1 MEIKGKEA
9 KGLKDNWVRNYTYL
23 PFHHFT
29 ILPSCHFPL
38 RIMFKKIRIILEM
51 IKFEHTLFALPYAVM
66 SAFLA
71 SNGWPNF
78 FKILWILVAMVGAR
92 SCAMAFNRIVDM
104 KYDKINPRTSNRAL
118 PAGLI
123 KISAVWI
130 FMIVSAL
137 LLVFAAYMLNR
148 LAFVLSPVALL
159 VILSYSYSK
168 RFTTLTHFWLG
179 LSLAIAPVGAW
190 IAIKG
195 EFALV
200 PILLGLAVMLWT
212 AGFDIIYACQDKEF
226 DDKLGIHSIPKRF
239 GIKRALQFSSAI
251 HMITV
256 LALLSLPLLTELK
269 YIYLSGVGLVSIL
282 LVYEHAIVKPNDLS
296 RVNLAFFTLN
306 GMVSLGLMIM
316 SVVDLLTML
325 N

>member
-1 MEIKGKEA
+1 
-9 KGLKDNWVRNYTYL
+9 
-23 PFHHFT
+23 
-29 ILPSCHFPL
+29 
-38 RIMFKKIRIILEM
+38 MFKKIGIILEM
-51 IKFEHTLFALPYAVM
+51 IKFEHTIFALPYAVM

-71 SNGWPNF
+71 SNGWPNLL
-78 FKILWILVAMVGAR
+78 KILWILVAMVGAR
-92 SCAMAFNRIVDM
+92 SCAMAFNRIADM

-123 KISAVWI
+123 KMSAVWI
-130 FMIVSAL
+130 FTITSAL
-137 LLVFAAYMLNR
+137 IFIFAAYMLNR
-148 LAFVLSPVALL
+148 LAFVLSPLALL
-159 VILSYSYSK
+159 VILVYSYSK
-168 RFTTLTHFWLG
+168 RFTTLTHLWLG

-195 EFALV
+195 EFAFV
-200 PILLGLAVMLWT
+200 PLLLGLAVMLWT

-226 DDKLGIHSIPKRF
+226 DEKFGIYSIPKRF
-239 GIKRALQFSSAI
+239 GIKRALQISSAM
-251 HMITV
+251 HLITV
-256 LALLSLPLLTELK
+256 LVLLSLPLLSELR

-306 GMVSLGLMIM
+306 GMVSLGLMVM
-316 SVVDLLTML
+316 SVADIIFATYT

>member
-1 MEIKGKEA
+1 
-9 KGLKDNWVRNYTYL
+9 
-23 PFHHFT
+23 
-29 ILPSCHFPL
+29 
-38 RIMFKKIRIILEM
+38 MFKKIRIIFEM
-51 IKFEHTLFALPYAVM
+51 IKFEHTIFALPYAVM

-78 FKILWILVAMVGAR
+78 FKILWIIVAMVGAR
-92 SCAMAFNRIVDM
+92 SCAMAFNRIVDL

-123 KISAVWI
+123 KISSVWAFTI
-130 FMIVSAL
+130 ASAL
-137 LLVFAAYMLNR
+137 LFVVAAYMLNR

-159 VILSYSYSK
+159 VILSYSCSK
-168 RFTTLTHFWLG
+168 RFTTMTHLWLG

-195 EFALV
+195 EFAFV

-212 AGFDIIYACQDKEF
+212 AGFDIIYACQDKDF
-226 DDKLGIHSIPKRF
+226 DEKFRIHSIPKRF
-239 GIKRALQFSSAI
+239 GIKRALQISYAM
-251 HMITV
+251 HLITV
-256 LALLSLPLLTELK
+256 LVLLSLPLLTELK

-282 LVYEHAIVKPNDLS
+282 LVYEHAIVKPDDLS

-306 GMVSLGLMIM
+306 GMVSLGLMVM
-316 SVVDLLTML
+316 SVADIILFLK
-325 N
+325 

>member
-1 MEIKGKEA
+1 
-9 KGLKDNWVRNYTYL
+9 
-23 PFHHFT
+23 
-29 ILPSCHFPL
+29 
-38 RIMFKKIRIILEM
+38 M
-51 IKFEHTLFALPYAVM
+51 IKFEHTIFALPYAVM

-71 SNGWPNF
+71 SNGWPNV

-92 SCAMAFNRIVDM
+92 SCAMAFNRLADM
-104 KYDKINPRTSNRAL
+104 KYDKQNPRTSNRAL

-123 KISAVWI
+123 KISVVWI
-130 FMIVSAL
+130 LVMVSAL
-137 LLVFAAYMLNR
+137 LFVFAASMLNR

-168 RFTTLTHFWLG
+168 RFTMLTHLWLG

-190 IAIKG
+190 IALTG
-195 EFALV
+195 EFDFVA
-200 PILLGLAVMLWT
+200 ILLGLAVMLWT

-226 DDKLGIHSIPKRF
+226 DEKFRIHSIPKRF
-239 GIKRALQFSSAI
+239 GIKRALQISAI
-251 HMITV
+251 MHLITV
-256 LALLSLPLLTELK
+256 LTLLSLPLFAELK

-306 GMVSLGLMIM
+306 GMVSLGLMVM
-316 SVVDLLTML
+316 SVADIILPI
-325 N
+325 

>member
-1 MEIKGKEA
+1 
-9 KGLKDNWVRNYTYL
+9 
-23 PFHHFT
+23 
-29 ILPSCHFPL
+29 
-38 RIMFKKIRIILEM
+38 MFKKIRIIFEM
-51 IKFEHTLFALPYAVM
+51 IKFEHTIFALPYAVM

-71 SNGWPNF
+71 SNGWPNLL
-78 FKILWILVAMVGAR
+78 KILWIIVAMVGAR
-92 SCAMAFNRIVDM
+92 SCAMAFNRIVDL

-123 KISAVWI
+123 KISSVWI
-130 FMIVSAL
+130 FTITSAL
-137 LLVFAAYMLNR
+137 LFVFAAYMLNR

-159 VILSYSYSK
+159 VVLSYSCSK
-168 RFTTLTHFWLG
+168 RFTTLTHLWLG
-179 LSLAIAPVGAW
+179 LSLAIAPIGAW

-195 EFALV
+195 EFAFV

-226 DDKLGIHSIPKRF
+226 DEKFGIHSIPKRF
-239 GIKRALQFSSAI
+239 GIKRALQISSMM
-251 HMITV
+251 HLITV
-256 LALLSLPLLTELK
+256 LVLLSLPLLTELK

-306 GMVSLGLMIM
+306 GMVSLGLMVM
-316 SVVDLLTML
+316 SVADIIWFLK
-325 N
+325 

>member
-1 MEIKGKEA
+1 
-9 KGLKDNWVRNYTYL
+9 
-23 PFHHFT
+23 
-29 ILPSCHFPL
+29 
-38 RIMFKKIRIILEM
+38 MFKKIHIILEM
-51 IKFEHTLFALPYAVM
+51 IKFEHTIFALPYAVM

-71 SNGWPNF
+71 SNGWPNV

-92 SCAMAFNRIVDM
+92 SCAMAFNRLADM
-104 KYDKINPRTSNRAL
+104 KYDKQNPRTSNRAL

-123 KISAVWI
+123 KISVVWI
-130 FMIVSAL
+130 LVMVSAL
-137 LLVFAAYMLNR
+137 LFVFAASMLNR

-168 RFTTLTHFWLG
+168 RFTMLTHLWLG

-190 IAIKG
+190 IALTG
-195 EFALV
+195 EFDFVA
-200 PILLGLAVMLWT
+200 ILLGLAVMLWT

-226 DDKLGIHSIPKRF
+226 DEKFRIHSIPKRF
-239 GIKRALQFSSAI
+239 GIKRALQISAI
-251 HMITV
+251 MHLITV
-256 LALLSLPLLTELK
+256 LTLLSLPLFAELK

-306 GMVSLGLMIM
+306 GMVSLGLMVM
-316 SVVDLLTML
+316 SVADIILPI
-325 N
+325 

>member
-1 MEIKGKEA
+1 MRLPPNHLRFA
-9 KGLKDNWVRNYTYL
+9 RSLTL
-23 PFHHFT
+23 PFQLYRT
-29 ILPSCHFPL
+29 
-38 RIMFKKIRIILEM
+38 MFKKIRIIFEM
-51 IKFEHTLFALPYAVM
+51 IKFEHTIFALPYAVM

-71 SNGWPNF
+71 SNGWPNLL
-78 FKILWILVAMVGAR
+78 KILWIIVAMVGAR
-92 SCAMAFNRIVDM
+92 SCAMAFNRIVDL

-123 KISAVWI
+123 KISSVWAFTI
-130 FMIVSAL
+130 ASAL
-137 LLVFAAYMLNR
+137 LFVVAAYMLNR

-159 VILSYSYSK
+159 VILSYSCSK
-168 RFTTLTHFWLG
+168 RFTTLTHLWLG
-179 LSLAIAPVGAW
+179 LSLAIAPIGAW

-195 EFALV
+195 EFAFV

-226 DDKLGIHSIPKRF
+226 DEKFGIHSIPKRF
-239 GIKRALQFSSAI
+239 GIKRALQISSMM
-251 HMITV
+251 HLITV
-256 LALLSLPLLTELK
+256 LVLLSLPLLTELK

-306 GMVSLGLMIM
+306 GMVSLGLMVM
-316 SVVDLLTML
+316 SVADIIWFLK
-325 N
+325 